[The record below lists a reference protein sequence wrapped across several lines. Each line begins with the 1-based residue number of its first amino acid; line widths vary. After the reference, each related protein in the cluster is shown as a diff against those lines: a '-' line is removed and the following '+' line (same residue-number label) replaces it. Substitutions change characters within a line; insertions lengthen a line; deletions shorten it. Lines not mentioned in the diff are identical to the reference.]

1 MATSLIAR
9 SLFWFKSRMEFA
21 FWDCGDI
28 QALVAVQS
36 GEFCIVHGNGA
47 AERFRGGP
55 WAFREGL
62 LHRSA
67 ETVRPADLFKWDVES
82 GGDMALSLTHRETG
96 VTKPLSVAQNMF
108 EGKVL
113 QLSLPHGASSNDT
126 ALSHFETEAYW
137 ATAPTVLA
145 DGEPMNLWVS
155 LVSVMKFLYPHVE
168 HPAKKQMRSFDSWE
182 NILEKHGLDPQH
194 AQRSTRSKDRRT
206 RDAGG
211 FELSSTDAM
220 AAMDWRISVPGLTA
234 LLTCFSISGRYQ
246 KEMGDTGKSRLRALL
261 QGLVDYVVSPKGGS
275 YVLGGGE
282 AAVPIFNGNV
292 ILDVLISDQ
301 ATEGVPFR
309 SRTLLS
315 M

>member
-1 MATSLIAR
+1 MCWLAVRVGGWRVGQVGGWVTGAGESGVGEVLVATSLIAR

-36 GEFCIVHGNGA
+36 GEFCIVHGNVA

-82 GGDMALSLTHRETG
+82 GGGMALSLTHRETG

-113 QLSLPHGASSNDT
+113 KLSLPHGASSNDT

-137 ATAPTVLA
+137 ATAPTAFA

-168 HPAKKQMRSFDSWE
+168 NK
-182 NILEKHGLDPQH
+182 
-194 AQRSTRSKDRRT
+194 
-206 RDAGG
+206 
-211 FELSSTDAM
+211 
-220 AAMDWRISVPGLTA
+220 
-234 LLTCFSISGRYQ
+234 
-246 KEMGDTGKSRLRALL
+246 
-261 QGLVDYVVSPKGGS
+261 
-275 YVLGGGE
+275 
-282 AAVPIFNGNV
+282 
-292 ILDVLISDQ
+292 
-301 ATEGVPFR
+301 
-309 SRTLLS
+309 
-315 M
+315 

>member
-1 MATSLIAR
+1 
-9 SLFWFKSRMEFA
+9 MEFA
-21 FWDCGDI
+21 FWDCGSI

-47 AERFRGGP
+47 AECFRGGP
-55 WAFREGL
+55 WEFREGL

-67 ETVRPADLFKWDVES
+67 ERVRPADLFKWDVEL
-82 GGDMALSLTHRETG
+82 GGDMALSLKHHQTE
-96 VTKPLSVAQNMF
+96 VTIPLSVAQNMF

-137 ATAPTVLA
+137 ATAPAVFA
-145 DGEPMNLWVS
+145 DEEPMNLWVS

-168 HPAKKQMRSFDSWE
+168 NKSKKQMRGFDSWE
-182 NILEKHGLDPQH
+182 KIMEKHGLDPQH

-220 AAMDWRISVPGLTA
+220 AAMDWRITAPGLTS
-234 LLTCFSISGRYQ
+234 LLTCISVSGRHQQ
-246 KEMGDTGKSRLRALL
+246 KGEITGRVGALL
-261 QGLVDYVVSPKGGS
+261 RGWVDHVVSPEGGS

>member
-67 ETVRPADLFKWDVES
+67 ETVRPADLFKWDVEL

-137 ATAPTVLA
+137 ATAPTVFA

-168 HPAKKQMRSFDSWE
+168 NKSKKTNERF
-182 NILEKHGLDPQH
+182 
-194 AQRSTRSKDRRT
+194 
-206 RDAGG
+206 
-211 FELSSTDAM
+211 
-220 AAMDWRISVPGLTA
+220 
-234 LLTCFSISGRYQ
+234 
-246 KEMGDTGKSRLRALL
+246 
-261 QGLVDYVVSPKGGS
+261 
-275 YVLGGGE
+275 
-282 AAVPIFNGNV
+282 
-292 ILDVLISDQ
+292 
-301 ATEGVPFR
+301 
-309 SRTLLS
+309 
-315 M
+315 